1 MAKFAQTTTK
11 VSQMMEIAFD
21 FSSTVEKRET
31 ATSNILV
38 LAKESAGMC
47 YLNGHFQ

>member
-1 MAKFAQTTTK
+1 MARFAQTTTK

-38 LAKESAGMC
+38 LAKESAGIK
-47 YLNGHFQ
+47 YLNYHFK